1 MDRLNY
7 QHLFYFWNVAR
18 EGSVTRASE
27 KLRLAQPTISG
38 QLAVFEDAIGAQLL
52 RKEGRR
58 LTLTEKGRTVYHY
71 ADEIFALGRELTNTL
86 KGRVGAMGVRLSV
99 GVGDALPKLVVYRLM
114 EPALQQDEPTQIVC
128 HEDKLERLLAEL
140 TLHGVDLVLAD
151 APASTAVGGRVYN
164 HLLGQCG
171 VAVFSAPGLA
181 ARYADNFP
189 ASLEGAPMLFPTP
202 ATALRRSLDLW
213 FERRRICP
221 AIRAEIEDSALLK
234 TFAAAGAGLFV
245 APIAVADAI
254 ERQYGVRAI
263 GQLDG
268 VTESFYAITMR
279 RKVDHPAIT
288 RILESARDWLNAPE
302 HESVASDATAEAE
315 GLTQSPA

>member
-52 RKEGRR
+52 RKEGRK
-58 LTLTEKGRTVYHY
+58 LTLTEKGRTVYNY

-86 KGRVGAMGVRLSV
+86 KGRTGAFGGRLSV
-99 GVGDALPKLVVYRLM
+99 GIADALPKLLVYRLI
-114 EPALQQDEPTQIVC
+114 EPALRSQERPQVIC
-128 HEDKLERLLAEL
+128 HEDKVERLLAEL
-140 TLHGVDLVLAD
+140 SLHGVDLVLAD
-151 APASTAVGGRVYN
+151 APATVSAGGRVYN

-171 VAVFSAPGLA
+171 VAVFGSPALAEKYAP
-181 ARYADNFP
+181 DFP
-189 ASLEGAPMLFPTP
+189 RSLEGAPLLFPTP

-213 FERRRICP
+213 FENRRICP
-221 AIRAEIEDSALLK
+221 EMRAEIEDSALMK
-234 TFAAAGAGLFV
+234 TFAAAGVGLFV
-245 APIAVADAI
+245 APVAVTSEI
-254 ERQYGVRAI
+254 ERRYDVVRI
-263 GQLDG
+263 GELEG
-268 VTESFYAITMR
+268 VTESFYAITVR

-288 RILESARDWLNAPE
+288 AILESAQDLL
-302 HESVASDATAEAE
+302 ATA
-315 GLTQSPA
+315 

>member
-52 RKEGRR
+52 RKEGRK
-58 LTLTEKGRTVYHY
+58 LMLTEKGRTVYHY

-86 KGRVGAMGVRLSV
+86 KGRVGAMGMRLSV
-99 GVGDALPKLVVYRLM
+99 GIADALPKLLVYRLI
-114 EPALQQDEPTQIVC
+114 EPALNHEQQTQVVC
-128 HEDKLERLLAEL
+128 HEDKVERLLAEL
-140 TLHGVDLVLAD
+140 TLHGVDLVLSD
-151 APASTAVGGRVYN
+151 TPATTAIGGRVYN

-171 VAVFSAPGLA
+171 VAVYAAPPLA
-181 ARYADNFP
+181 AQFAENFP
-189 ASLEGAPMLFPTP
+189 NSLDGAPLLFPTP

-213 FERRRICP
+213 FEQKRISP
-221 AIRAEIEDSALLK
+221 TVRAEIEDSALLK

-245 APIAVADAI
+245 APVAVTEAI
-254 ERQYGVRAI
+254 ERQYGVVNI
-263 GQLDG
+263 GELEG
-268 VTESFYAITMR
+268 VTESFYAITLR

-288 RILESARDWLNAPE
+288 TILEGARDWLVAP
-302 HESVASDATAEAE
+302 
-315 GLTQSPA
+315 

>member
-52 RKEGRR
+52 RKEGRK
-58 LTLTEKGRTVYHY
+58 LLLTEKGRTVYHY

-86 KGRVGAMGVRLSV
+86 KGRVGAMGMRLSV
-99 GVGDALPKLVVYRLM
+99 GIADALPKLLVYRLI
-114 EPALQQDEPTQIVC
+114 EPALNHEQQTQVVC
-128 HEDKLERLLAEL
+128 HEDKVERLLAEL
-140 TLHGVDLVLAD
+140 TLHGVDLVLSD
-151 APASTAVGGRVYN
+151 TPATTAIGGRVYN

-171 VAVFSAPGLA
+171 VAVYAAPALA
-181 ARYADNFP
+181 GQYAENFP
-189 ASLEGAPMLFPTP
+189 NSLDGAPLLFPTP

-213 FERRRICP
+213 FEQKRISP
-221 AIRAEIEDSALLK
+221 TVRAEIEDSALLK

-245 APIAVADAI
+245 APVAVTEAI
-254 ERQYGVRAI
+254 ERQYGVVNI
-263 GQLDG
+263 GELEG
-268 VTESFYAITMR
+268 VTESFYAITLR

-288 RILESARDWLNAPE
+288 TILEGARDWLVAP
-302 HESVASDATAEAE
+302 
-315 GLTQSPA
+315 